1 MSWHKLPTAMTKPLL
16 EYPNHPEFEELL
28 NSCGS
33 MTKQLEALGRHLS
46 VTLLYEGIVDN
57 CFHRYITLNLNQTPV
72 VLACSNALL
81 EHEFFAKL
89 LQNANTTPI
98 GKFLFANGSAV
109 TRDSNM
115 ELDLIHSTII
125 NDPRLQNY
133 FQQHKY
139 QLEQL
144 FWQRKSIFHYQN
156 QRLNLIEIILPELE
170 RFFEA

>member
-1 MSWHKLPTAMTKPLL
+1 MSWLKSPTAMTKPLL

-33 MTKQLEALGRHLS
+33 MTKQLETLDRHLS
-46 VTLLYEGIVDN
+46 VTLLYEGIIEN
-57 CFHRYITLNLNQTPV
+57 YFHRYITLNLNQIPV
-72 VLACSNALL
+72 VLACSNASL

-98 GKFLFANGSAV
+98 GKFLFASGSTV
-109 TRDSNM
+109 TRNSNM

-125 NDPRLQNY
+125 NDPHLQEY

-144 FWQRKSIFHYQN
+144 FWQRKSTFHYQD
-156 QRLNLIEIILPELE
+156 QQLSLIEIILPELE
-170 RFFEA
+170 GFFEF

>member
-1 MSWHKLPTAMTKPLL
+1 MTKPLL

-46 VTLLYEGIVDN
+46 VTLLYEGVIEN
-57 CFHRYITLNLNQTPV
+57 CFHRYITLNLNQIPV
-72 VLACSNALL
+72 VLACSNALI
-81 EHEFFAKL
+81 EHDFFAKL

-98 GKFLFANGSAV
+98 GKFLFASGSTVA
-109 TRDSNM
+109 RDSSM

-125 NDPRLQNY
+125 NDPRLQDY

-144 FWQRKSIFHYQN
+144 FWQRKSIFRCQN
-156 QRLNLIEIILPELE
+156 QQLSLIEIILPELE
-170 RFFEA
+170 EFFQSL

>member
-1 MSWHKLPTAMTKPLL
+1 MSLLKSSIAMTKPLL
-16 EYPNHPEFEELL
+16 DYPNHPEFEELL

-46 VTLLYEGIVDN
+46 VTLLYEGIVAN
-57 CFHRYITLNLNQTPV
+57 QFYRYITLNLNQIPV

-81 EHEFFAKL
+81 EHDFFVKL

-98 GKFLFANGSAV
+98 GKFLFANGSTV
-109 TRDSNM
+109 TRNSNM

-125 NDPRLQNY
+125 NDPRLQDY

-139 QLEQL
+139 QPEQL
-144 FWQRKSIFHYQN
+144 FWQRKSIFYCQN
-156 QRLNLIEIILPELE
+156 QQLNLIEIILPELE
-170 RFFEA
+170 EFF

>member
-16 EYPNHPEFEELL
+16 DYPNHPEFEELL

-46 VTLLYEGIVDN
+46 VTLLYEGIIEN
-57 CFHRYITLNLNQTPV
+57 QFYRYITLNLNQIPV

-81 EHEFFAKL
+81 EHEFFTQL

-98 GKFLFANGSAV
+98 GKFLFASGSAV

-115 ELDLIHSTII
+115 ELDLIDSAII

-133 FQQHKY
+133 FQSHKY
-139 QLEQL
+139 QLKQL
-144 FWQRKSIFHYQN
+144 FWQRKSIFHCQN
-156 QRLNLIEIILPELE
+156 QQLNLIEIILPELE
-170 RFFEA
+170 GFFES